1 MEAYR
6 NVNAARNLRD
16 LAAGEAGGSLN
27 ASGETVRPGL
37 AGHVVLNQETG
48 TAFAGKTGTAG
59 GNCWL
64 RDGARAH

>member
-1 MEAYR
+1 MPRATCAISR
-6 NVNAARNLRD
+6 PVRP
-16 LAAGEAGGSLN
+16 GSLN

-48 TAFAGKTGTAG
+48 TAFAGKTGTAD